1 MTTILTEYL
10 RQFPSPCGRGTK
22 GEGAARKDKQSM
34 KIAENILET
43 IGSTP
48 IVKINKLNSGRA
60 NIYAKV
66 ESFNPAGSIKD
77 RPALNMIEDAERRG
91 LVNKDTVII
100 EPTSGNTGIGLA
112 MVCAVRGCKLIL
124 TMPESMSIE
133 RRKLLSAYG
142 AELVL
147 TEAENGMQG
156 AVDKAE
162 ELHKEIK
169 NSFIPQQFSNP
180 ANPESHVKTTAEEI
194 WRDMDGNIDVI
205 VAGVGTGGTITGLT
219 KALKSKSSKIYS
231 AAVEPLTSRVL
242 AGYPSGAHKIQG
254 IGANF
259 VPENF
264 DSSLID
270 EIIPV
275 SNEAAI
281 ETACLLAQKEG
292 ILAGISSGAALWA
305 AIELSNREEFENK
318 NIVVILPDTG
328 ERYLTSEM
336 FQ

>member
-1 MTTILTEYL
+1 
-10 RQFPSPCGRGTK
+10 
-22 GEGAARKDKQSM
+22 M

-43 IGSTP
+43 IGKTP
-48 IVKINKLNSGRA
+48 LVKINKINSGLA

-77 RPALNMIEDAERRG
+77 RPALNMIDDAESRG

-112 MVCAVRGCKLIL
+112 MVCAVRGYRLIL
-124 TMPESMSIE
+124 TMPESMSVE

-147 TEAENGMQG
+147 TEAEKGMQG
-156 AVDKAE
+156 SVDKAL

-180 ANPESHVKTTAEEI
+180 ANPESHVTTTAEEL
-194 WRDMDGNIDVI
+194 WHDMDGEIDVI

-219 KALKSKSSKIYS
+219 KALKAKNDKIYS
-231 AAVEPLTSRVL
+231 VAVEPLTSQVL
-242 AGYPSGAHKIQG
+242 AGYPSGSHKIQG

-264 DSSLID
+264 DGSLID

-281 ETACLLAQKEG
+281 ETACLLAKKEG

-328 ERYLTSEM
+328 ERYLSSEM